1 MNEIRNKSQK
11 ERKEQVCKD
20 LKDLDDKIEIDQISG
35 VWPPN
40 LHPNN
45 TRMRTS
51 GKGTLRILLKRRK
64 GHLYYEDFCQ
74 KYPNGTS
81 NYGKLIPYKTR
92 SEVEDEK
99 NYYRMVDKI
108 AKEIEPHIIA
118 EYKDI
123 DNCERALE
131 RDYKGVADKLVKYN
145 IRIVNR
151 WGRNGSSNGPNIQLL
166 KKPDISLT
174 NRSYENLNNLFYQQM
189 SQTLRRSINSLRRS
203 QPTARPMTSGPSD
216 VDI

>member
-1 MNEIRNKSQK
+1 
-11 ERKEQVCKD
+11 
-20 LKDLDDKIEIDQISG
+20 
-35 VWPPN
+35 
-40 LHPNN
+40 
-45 TRMRTS
+45 
-51 GKGTLRILLKRRK
+51 
-64 GHLYYEDFCQ
+64 
-74 KYPNGTS
+74 
-81 NYGKLIPYKTR
+81 
-92 SEVEDEK
+92 
-99 NYYRMVDKI
+99 MVDKI